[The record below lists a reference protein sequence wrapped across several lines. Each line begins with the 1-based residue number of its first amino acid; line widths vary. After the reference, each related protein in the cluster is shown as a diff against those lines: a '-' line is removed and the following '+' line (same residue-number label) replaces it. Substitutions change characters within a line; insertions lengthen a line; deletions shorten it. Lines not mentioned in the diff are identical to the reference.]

1 MTNDERT
8 DEELV
13 ALTLED
19 KEAFAYLVERYEPR
33 LRRYMRRITNR
44 AESDIDDLLQETFIK
59 AYRYLNSFD
68 ASFSFSSWIYRI
80 ARTVV
85 ISDHR
90 RRTVR
95 PEYTQVIDDE
105 VSATLASDE
114 DDPETAAILAE
125 NSVRVR
131 TVLAHLKDEYREV
144 LILRYFE
151 GKSYTEMSDI
161 MMKPEGTIATL
172 LNRGKRAL
180 KDALQATTV

>member
-1 MTNDERT
+1 MTNEERT

-19 KEAFAYLVERYEPR
+19 KEAFAYLMERYEPR

-44 AESDIDDLLQETFIK
+44 SESDIDDLLQETFIK

-68 ASFSFSSWIYRI
+68 ASFSFSSWMYRI
-80 ARTVV
+80 ARTIV

-90 RRTVR
+90 KRTVR
-95 PEYTQVIDDE
+95 PEYTQVIDDDFT
-105 VSATLASDE
+105 ATLASNE
-114 DDPETAAILAE
+114 DDPETVAILTE
-125 NSVRVR
+125 NTKRVHA
-131 TVLAHLKDEYREV
+131 VLAQLKDEYREV

-180 KDALQATTV
+180 KETFQATSV

>member
-1 MTNDERT
+1 MITDERT

-13 ALTLED
+13 AATLHD
-19 KEAFAYLVERYEPR
+19 KEAFVYIMERYEPR
-33 LRRYMRRITNR
+33 LRRYVRRITNR

-68 ASFSFSSWIYRI
+68 ASFSFSSWMYRI

-90 RRTVR
+90 KRTVR

-105 VSATLASDE
+105 LSATLAGDD
-114 DDPETAAILAE
+114 DDPETVAILRE
-125 NSVRVR
+125 NSAQVR
-131 TVLAHLKDEYREV
+131 TVLATLKDEYREV

-180 KDALQATTV
+180 RQALNLHRV